1 MLPHEHFLVAALPV
15 VGYFLLRY
23 QRLPSKSTIFVV
35 FVGSQFPD
43 LVDKPLAHT
52 VALLPSGRVFMHSLP
67 FAIPIS
73 ILVLWYGIVTD
84 RPALSDGFVFAY
96 VIHIFADWQHM
107 LRAGELP
114 PNLLWPFMEPLPSP
128 VEPFWAGPGGI
139 NVSLWTMFSIVVL
152 SGTLL
157 LVAMDVSYQ
166 LSETNR

>member
-23 QRLPSKSTIFVV
+23 QRLPSKNMIFVV
-35 FVGSQFPD
+35 SVGSQFPD

-84 RPALSDGFVFAY
+84 RPALSDGFVFSY
-96 VIHIFADWQHM
+96 VIHIFAD
-107 LRAGELP
+107 
-114 PNLLWPFMEPLPSP
+114 
-128 VEPFWAGPGGI
+128 
-139 NVSLWTMFSIVVL
+139 
-152 SGTLL
+152 
-157 LVAMDVSYQ
+157 
-166 LSETNR
+166 